1 MVGARPPMTL
11 QRDEIIL
18 SAAQIFREKGFHATS
33 MQDIA
38 DSVHLQKASLYHH
51 INSKQEILL
60 AVLDQALD
68 ILIEDIE
75 PIVNSDQPSVEKL
88 KLAMARYIER
98 VTGSADLAAVL
109 LLEHRSLEP
118 QLRARHIDRR
128 DRFEELWR
136 AIVREGV
143 ERGEFRPMDLSVVTF
158 ALLGVQNWLITWYR
172 EGGRMSGSE
181 LADQFAEIFLHGLS
195 VNSSKS

>member
-1 MVGARPPMTL
+1 M
-11 QRDEIIL
+11 QREEIIL

-38 DSVHLQKASLYHH
+38 DSVQLQKASLYHH

-60 AVLDQALD
+60 EVLDRALD
-68 ILIEDIE
+68 VLIEDIE
-75 PIVNSDQPSVEKL
+75 PIAESDMPSVEKL

-98 VTGSADLAAVL
+98 VTSSADLAAVL

-118 QLRARHIDRR
+118 QLRARHIARR

-136 AIVREGV
+136 GIVREGV
-143 ERGEFRPMDLSVVTF
+143 ERGEFRPMDLSIVTF

-172 EGGRMSGSE
+172 DGGRMSGLE
-181 LADQFAEIFLHGLS
+181 LADQFADIFLHGLS
-195 VNSSKS
+195 MNSNES

>member
-1 MVGARPPMTL
+1 MSM
-11 QRDEIIL
+11 QREEIIL

-38 DSVHLQKASLYHH
+38 DSVQLQKASLYHH
-51 INSKQEILL
+51 IKSKQEILL
-60 AVLDQALD
+60 AVLDRALD
-68 ILIEDIE
+68 VLIEDIE
-75 PIVNSDQPSVEKL
+75 PIVDSNLRPEEKL
-88 KLAMARYIER
+88 KLAMTRYIDL

-118 QLRARHIDRR
+118 KLRASHISRR
-128 DRFEELWR
+128 DRFEDLWR
-136 AIVREGV
+136 AMVREGV
-143 ERGEFRPMDLSVVTF
+143 EQGEFRPMDPSVVVF

-172 EGGRMSGSE
+172 EGGRLSGPQ

-195 VNSSKS
+195 TNSNGFERA

>member
-1 MVGARPPMTL
+1 M

-38 DSVHLQKASLYHH
+38 DSVQLQKASLYHH
-51 INSKQEILL
+51 IDSKQEILL
-60 AVLDQALD
+60 AVLDRALD
-68 ILIEDIE
+68 VVIEDIE
-75 PIVNSDQPSVEKL
+75 PIIDSDLPSVDKL

-98 VTGSADLAAVL
+98 VTSSADLAAVL

-118 QLRARHIDRR
+118 RLRARHIARR

-143 ERGEFRPMDLSVVTF
+143 ERGEFRPLDLSIVTF

-172 EGGRMSGSE
+172 ESGRLSGSE
-181 LADQFAEIFLHGLS
+181 LAEQFADIFLHGLS
-195 VNSSKS
+195 MNSRES

>member
-1 MVGARPPMTL
+1 MTM

-38 DSVHLQKASLYHH
+38 DSVELQKASLYHH
-51 INSKQEILL
+51 ISSKQEILL
-60 AVLDQALD
+60 AVLDRALD
-68 ILIEDIE
+68 VLIEDIE
-75 PIVNSDQPSVEKL
+75 PIVDSDLPPEEKL
-88 KLAMARYIER
+88 RLAMTRYIER

-118 QLRARHIDRR
+118 QLRARHISRR
-128 DRFEELWR
+128 DRFEGLWR
-136 AIVREGV
+136 QLVREGV
-143 ERGEFRPMDLSVVTF
+143 EQGDFRPMDPSVVAF

-172 EGGRMSGSE
+172 EGGRLRGSQ

-195 VNSSKS
+195 TNSRGSERA

>member
-1 MVGARPPMTL
+1 M

-51 INSKQEILL
+51 IDSKQEILL
-60 AVLDQALD
+60 AVLDRALD
-68 ILIEDIE
+68 VVIEDIE
-75 PIVNSDQPSVEKL
+75 PIIDSDLPSVDKL

-98 VTGSADLAAVL
+98 VTSSADLAAVL

-118 QLRARHIDRR
+118 RLRARHIARR

-143 ERGEFRPMDLSVVTF
+143 ERGEFRPLDLSIVTF

-172 EGGRMSGSE
+172 ESGRLSGSE
-181 LADQFAEIFLHGLS
+181 LAEQFADIFLHGLS
-195 VNSSKS
+195 MNSRDS

>member
-1 MVGARPPMTL
+1 MTM

-38 DSVHLQKASLYHH
+38 DSVELQKASLYHH
-51 INSKQEILL
+51 ISSKQEILW
-60 AVLDQALD
+60 AVLDRALD
-68 ILIEDIE
+68 VLIEDIE
-75 PIVNSDQPSVEKL
+75 PIVDSDLPPEEKL
-88 KLAMARYIER
+88 RLAMTRYIER

-118 QLRARHIDRR
+118 QLRARHISRR
-128 DRFEELWR
+128 DRFEDLWR
-136 AIVREGV
+136 QLVREGV
-143 ERGEFRPMDLSVVTF
+143 EQGDFRPMDPSVVAF

-172 EGGRMSGSE
+172 EGGRLSGSQ
-181 LADQFAEIFLHGLS
+181 LADQFAEIFLYGLS
-195 VNSSKS
+195 TNSRGSERA

>member
-1 MVGARPPMTL
+1 MAT

-38 DSVHLQKASLYHH
+38 DSVQLQKSSLYHH

-60 AVLDQALD
+60 AVLDRALD
-68 ILIEDIE
+68 VLIEDIE
-75 PIVNSDQPSVEKL
+75 PIAKSDGSSEEKL
-88 KLAMARYIER
+88 KLAMARYIDR
-98 VTGSADLAAVL
+98 VTRSADLAAVL

-118 QLRARHIDRR
+118 QLRARHIARR

-136 AIVREGV
+136 VIVREGI
-143 ERGEFRPMDLSVVTF
+143 ERGEFRPIDLSIVIF

-172 EGGRMSGSE
+172 EGGRFSGSQ
-181 LADQFAEIFLHGLS
+181 LADQFADIFLHGLS
-195 VNSSKS
+195 TNSREQ

>member
-1 MVGARPPMTL
+1 M

-38 DSVHLQKASLYHH
+38 DSVQLQKASLYHH
-51 INSKQEILL
+51 ISSKQEILL
-60 AVLDQALD
+60 EVLDRALD
-68 ILIEDIE
+68 VLIEDIE
-75 PIVNSDQPSVEKL
+75 PIVDSDMSSVAKL
-88 KLAMARYIER
+88 QLAMARYIER
-98 VTGSADLAAVL
+98 VTSSADLAAVL

-118 QLRARHIDRR
+118 QLRARHIARR

-136 AIVREGV
+136 EIVREGV
-143 ERGEFRPMDLSVVTF
+143 ERGEFRPMDLSIVTF

-172 EGGRMSGSE
+172 DGGRMSGSE
-181 LADQFAEIFLHGLS
+181 LADQFADIFLHGLS
-195 VNSSKS
+195 MNSNQP

>member
-1 MVGARPPMTL
+1 MTM

-51 INSKQEILL
+51 IESKQEILL
-60 AVLDQALD
+60 EVLDRALD
-68 ILIEDIE
+68 VLIEDIE
-75 PIVNSDQPSVEKL
+75 PIVESDMASEEKL
-88 KLAMARYIER
+88 KLAMARYIGR

-118 QLRARHIDRR
+118 QLRARHIARR

-136 AIVREGV
+136 KLVQEGV
-143 ERGEFRPMDLSVVTF
+143 DRGEFRPMDHSVVTF

-172 EGGRMSGSE
+172 EGGRLSGSQ
-181 LADQFAEIFLHGLS
+181 LADQFAMIFLHGLS
-195 VNSSKS
+195 TNSGKL

>member
-1 MVGARPPMTL
+1 M

-38 DSVHLQKASLYHH
+38 DSVQLQKASLYHH

-60 AVLDQALD
+60 EVLDRALD
-68 ILIEDIE
+68 VLIEDIE
-75 PIVNSDQPSVEKL
+75 PIVNSDMRSVEKL

-98 VTGSADLAAVL
+98 VTSSADLAAVL

-118 QLRARHIDRR
+118 QLRERHIARR

-143 ERGEFRPMDLSVVTF
+143 ERGEFRPLDLSIVTF

-181 LADQFAEIFLHGLS
+181 LADQFADIFLHGLS
-195 VNSSKS
+195 MNSREQ

>member
-1 MVGARPPMTL
+1 MST

-38 DSVHLQKASLYHH
+38 NSVQLQKASLYHH
-51 INSKQEILL
+51 ISSKQEILL

-68 ILIEDIE
+68 ILIEHVE
-75 PIVNSDQPSVEKL
+75 PVVDSDLPSEEKL
-88 KLAMARYIER
+88 KLAMKKYIER

-118 QLRARHIDRR
+118 RLRARHNARR

-136 AIVREGV
+136 KIVREGV
-143 ERGEFRPMDLSVVTF
+143 ERGEFRPMDPAVVTF

-172 EGGRMSGSE
+172 EGGRLDGSQ
-181 LADQFAEIFLHGLS
+181 LAEQFAELFLHGLS
-195 VNSSKS
+195 ANSSRS

>member
-1 MVGARPPMTL
+1 M
-11 QRDEIIL
+11 QRDESIL
-18 SAAQIFREKGFHATS
+18 SAAQIFREKGCHATS

-51 INSKQEILL
+51 IDSKQEILL
-60 AVLDQALD
+60 AVLDRALD
-68 ILIEDIE
+68 VVIEDIE
-75 PIVNSDQPSVEKL
+75 PIIDSDLPSVDKL

-98 VTGSADLAAVL
+98 VTSSADLAAVL

-118 QLRARHIDRR
+118 RLRARHIARR

-136 AIVREGV
+136 AIIREGV
-143 ERGEFRPMDLSVVTF
+143 ERGEFRPLDLSIVTF

-172 EGGRMSGSE
+172 EGGRLSGSQ
-181 LADQFAEIFLHGLS
+181 LADQFAARFLYGLS
-195 VNSSKS
+195 TNSRGSERA

>member
-1 MVGARPPMTL
+1 M

-18 SAAQIFREKGFHATS
+18 SAAQIFREKGYHATS

-38 DSVHLQKASLYHH
+38 NAVQLQKASLYHH
-51 INSKQEILL
+51 IRSKQEILL

-75 PIVNSDQPSVEKL
+75 PIVESDARSEEKL
-88 KLAMARYIER
+88 KLAMGRYVER
-98 VTGSADLAAVL
+98 MTGNADLAAVL

-118 QLRARHIDRR
+118 QLRARHIERR
-128 DRFEELWR
+128 DRFEDLWR
-136 AIVREGV
+136 TIVREGV
-143 ERGEFRPMDLSVVTF
+143 DRGEFRSMDEAVATF
-158 ALLGVQNWLITWYR
+158 ALLGVQNWLITWYQ
-172 EGGRMSGSE
+172 EGGRLSAAQ

-195 VNSSKS
+195 TGNGQR

>member
-1 MVGARPPMTL
+1 M

-38 DSVHLQKASLYHH
+38 DSVQLQKASLYHH

-60 AVLDQALD
+60 EVLDRALD
-68 ILIEDIE
+68 VLIEDIE
-75 PIVNSDQPSVEKL
+75 PIVASDHSSEEKL
-88 KLAMARYIER
+88 RLAMTRYIER
-98 VTGSADLAAVL
+98 MTASADLAAVL

-118 QLRARHIDRR
+118 NLRARHISRR

-136 AIVREGV
+136 QIVREGI
-143 ERGEFRPMDLSVVTF
+143 ERGEFRPMDPAVVTF

-172 EGGRMSGSE
+172 EGGQMSGPQF
-181 LADQFAEIFLHGLS
+181 ADQFAEIFLHGMS
-195 VNSSKS
+195 TNSRVA

>member
-1 MVGARPPMTL
+1 M

-38 DSVHLQKASLYHH
+38 DSVQLQKASLYHH
-51 INSKQEILL
+51 IDSKQQILL
-60 AVLDQALD
+60 EVLDRALD
-68 ILIEDIE
+68 VLIEDIE
-75 PIVNSDQPSVEKL
+75 PIVDSDITPEGKL
-88 KLAMARYIER
+88 KSAMTRYIER
-98 VTGSADLAAVL
+98 VTRSADLAAVL

-118 QLRARHIDRR
+118 ALRASHIERR

-136 AIVREGV
+136 TIVREGV
-143 ERGEFRPMDLSVVTF
+143 ERGDFRPMDPSVVTF

-172 EGGRMSGSE
+172 EGGRLNGTE
-181 LADQFAEIFLHGLS
+181 LADRFAELFLNGLS
-195 VNSSKS
+195 ASRGSSSE

>member
-1 MVGARPPMTL
+1 MTM

-51 INSKQEILL
+51 IDSKQEILL
-60 AVLDQALD
+60 EVLDRALD
-68 ILIEDIE
+68 VLIEDIE
-75 PIVNSDQPSVEKL
+75 PIVESDMASEEKL
-88 KLAMARYIER
+88 KLAMARYIGR

-118 QLRARHIDRR
+118 QLRARHIARR

-136 AIVREGV
+136 KLVQEGV
-143 ERGEFRPMDLSVVTF
+143 DRGEFRPMDHSVVTF

-172 EGGRMSGSE
+172 EGGRLSGSQ
-181 LADQFAEIFLHGLS
+181 LADQFAMIFLHGLS
-195 VNSSKS
+195 TNSGKL

>member
-1 MVGARPPMTL
+1 MTM

-38 DSVHLQKASLYHH
+38 DSVELQKASLYHH
-51 INSKQEILL
+51 ISSKQEILL
-60 AVLDQALD
+60 AVLDRALD
-68 ILIEDIE
+68 VLIEDIE
-75 PIVNSDQPSVEKL
+75 PIVDSDLPPEEKL
-88 KLAMARYIER
+88 RLAMTRYIER

-118 QLRARHIDRR
+118 QLRARHISRR
-128 DRFEELWR
+128 DRFEDLWR
-136 AIVREGV
+136 QLVREGV
-143 ERGEFRPMDLSVVTF
+143 ERGDFRPMDPSVVAF

-172 EGGRMSGSE
+172 EGGRFSGSQ
-181 LADQFAEIFLHGLS
+181 LADQFADIFLHGLS
-195 VNSSKS
+195 TNSREL

>member
-1 MVGARPPMTL
+1 M
-11 QRDEIIL
+11 QRNEIIL

-38 DSVHLQKASLYHH
+38 DSVQLQKASLYHH

-60 AVLDQALD
+60 EVLDRALD
-68 ILIEDIE
+68 VLIEDIE
-75 PIVNSDQPSVEKL
+75 PIAESDMPSVEKL

-98 VTGSADLAAVL
+98 VTSSADLAAVL

-118 QLRARHIDRR
+118 QLRARHIARR

-136 AIVREGV
+136 GIVREGV
-143 ERGEFRPMDLSVVTF
+143 ERGEFRPMDLSIVTF

-172 EGGRMSGSE
+172 DGGRMSGLE
-181 LADQFAEIFLHGLS
+181 LANQFADIFLHGLS
-195 VNSSKS
+195 MNSNES

>member
-1 MVGARPPMTL
+1 MTL

-18 SAAQIFREKGFHATS
+18 AAAQIFREKGFHATS

-60 AVLDQALD
+60 AVLDRALD

-75 PIVNSDQPSVEKL
+75 PIVESDLSSEEKL
-88 KLAMARYIER
+88 KQAMTHYIDR

-109 LLEHRSLEP
+109 LLEHRRLEP
-118 QLRARHIDRR
+118 ELRARHIARR

-136 AIVREGV
+136 AIVREGM
-143 ERGEFRPMDLSVVTF
+143 ERGEFRPMDPTVVTF

-172 EGGRMSGSE
+172 EGGQLSGPQ
-181 LADQFAEIFLHGLS
+181 LAEQFAEIFLYGMS
-195 VNSSKS
+195 TNSREP

>member
-1 MVGARPPMTL
+1 MTM

-38 DSVHLQKASLYHH
+38 DSVRLQKASLYHH

-60 AVLDQALD
+60 EVLDRALD
-68 ILIEDIE
+68 VLIEDIE
-75 PIVNSDQPSVEKL
+75 PIVESEMPSVDKL

-98 VTGSADLAAVL
+98 VTSSADLAAVL

-118 QLRARHIDRR
+118 QLRERHIARR

-143 ERGEFRPMDLSVVTF
+143 ERGEFRPMDLSIVTF

-172 EGGRMSGSE
+172 EGGRMSGSQ
-181 LADQFAEIFLHGLS
+181 LADQFAEIFLHGMS
-195 VNSSKS
+195 TNSRVR

>member
-1 MVGARPPMTL
+1 MTM

-38 DSVHLQKASLYHH
+38 DSVQLQKASLYHH

-60 AVLDQALD
+60 EVLDRALD
-68 ILIEDIE
+68 VLIEDIE
-75 PIVNSDQPSVEKL
+75 PIVESDMGSVNKL

-98 VTGSADLAAVL
+98 VTSSADLAAVL

-118 QLRARHIDRR
+118 QLRARHIARR

-136 AIVREGV
+136 GIVREGV
-143 ERGEFRPMDLSVVTF
+143 ERGEFRPMDLSIVTF

-181 LADQFAEIFLHGLS
+181 LADQFADIFLHGLS
-195 VNSSKS
+195 KNSREQ